1 MESTMPQ
8 PVIDYEPGAEP
19 SRIES
24 RPVSSAAFWTG
35 WIISG
40 LPAAF
45 LLMDGVMKLVKPK
58 PVIEGTVKLGFSES
72 VIVPLGITLICCV
85 VLYLIPRT
93 AVLGAILLTGY
104 LGGAVASQVRVGE
117 PLFGYILAPVYV
129 AIFIWA
135 GLCLRD
141 RRMRA
146 LAPLRSLP
154 K

>member
-1 MESTMPQ
+1 MPQ
-8 PVIDYEPGAEP
+8 SMSESGTGTEALEAV
-19 SRIES
+19 S
-24 RPVSSAAFWTG
+24 RPVSSAAFWGG
-35 WIISG
+35 WIVSG

-45 LLMDGVMKLVKPK
+45 LLMDGVMKLFKPK
-58 PVIEGTVKLGFSES
+58 PVIEGTVQLGFSES

-104 LGGAVASQVRVGE
+104 LGGAVASQVRVE
-117 PLFGYILAPVYV
+117 KPLFGYILAPVYV
-129 AIFIWA
+129 ALFIWA

-141 RRMRA
+141 RRMRS

-154 K
+154 KGR

>member
-1 MESTMPQ
+1 MPQ
-8 PVIDYEPGAEP
+8 SMIERDAGADEFQADN
-19 SRIES
+19 
-24 RPVSSAAFWTG
+24 RPVSSTAFWGG
-35 WIISG
+35 WVISG

-45 LLMDGVMKLVKPK
+45 LLMDGVMKLLKPK
-58 PVIEGTVKLGFSES
+58 AVVEGTVKLGFSEN

-93 AVLGAILLTGY
+93 AVRGAILLTGY
-104 LGGAVASQVRVGE
+104 LGGAVASQVRVGM

-129 AIFIWA
+129 AIFVWT

-154 K
+154 KGR

>member
-1 MESTMPQ
+1 MPQ
-8 PVIDYEPGAEP
+8 SMTDYDASASSINEFD
-19 SRIES
+19 
-24 RPVSSAAFWTG
+24 RPVSSAAFWGG
-35 WIISG
+35 WVISG

-45 LLMDGVMKLVKPK
+45 LLMDGVMKLFKPK
-58 PVIEGTVKLGFSES
+58 AVVEGTVKLGFSEN

-104 LGGAVASQVRVGE
+104 LGGAVASQVRVGM

-129 AIFIWA
+129 AIFVWT

-141 RRMRA
+141 RRMRS

-154 K
+154 KGR

>member
-1 MESTMPQ
+1 MPQ
-8 PVIDYEPGAEP
+8 SIIEQDARSQSLGAETK
-19 SRIES
+19 
-24 RPVSSAAFWTG
+24 PVSSASFWGG
-35 WIISG
+35 WVISG
-40 LPAAF
+40 LPAAV
-45 LLMDGVMKLVKPK
+45 LLMDGVMKLFKPR
-58 PVIEGTVKLGFSES
+58 PVIEGTLQLGFSES

-104 LGGAVASQVRVGE
+104 LGGAVASQVRVGHA
-117 PLFGYILAPVYV
+117 LFGYILAPVYV
-129 AIFIWA
+129 AIFIWV

-154 K
+154 KGD

>member
-1 MESTMPQ
+1 MPQ
-8 PVIDYEPGAEP
+8 SMIERAAGADAFQADN
-19 SRIES
+19 
-24 RPVSSAAFWTG
+24 RPVSSAAFWGG
-35 WIISG
+35 WVISG

-45 LLMDGVMKLVKPK
+45 LLMDGVMKLFKPK
-58 PVIEGTVKLGFSES
+58 PVVEGTVQLGFSEN
-72 VIVPLGITLICCV
+72 VIVPLGITLICSV

-93 AVLGAILLTGY
+93 AVFGAILLTGY
-104 LGGAVASQVRVGE
+104 LGGAVASQVRVGH

-129 AIFIWA
+129 AIFVWM

-154 K
+154 KGR

>member
-1 MESTMPQ
+1 MPESM
-8 PVIDYEPGAEP
+8 IERDAGANAFQAND
-19 SRIES
+19 
-24 RPVSSAAFWTG
+24 RPVSSSAFWGG
-35 WIISG
+35 WVISG

-45 LLMDGVMKLVKPK
+45 LLMDGVMKLFKPK
-58 PVIEGTVKLGFSES
+58 PVIEGTVQLGFPES

-104 LGGAVASQVRVGE
+104 LGGAVASQVRVGH
-117 PLFGYILAPVYV
+117 PLFADILAPVYV
-129 AIFIWA
+129 AIFIWT

-141 RRMRA
+141 RRVRA

-154 K
+154 KGR

>member
-1 MESTMPQ
+1 MPQ
-8 PVIDYEPGAEP
+8 SMTDYDASASSINEFD
-19 SRIES
+19 
-24 RPVSSAAFWTG
+24 RPVSSAAFWGG
-35 WIISG
+35 WVISG

-45 LLMDGVMKLVKPK
+45 LLMDGVMKLFEPMAV
-58 PVIEGTVKLGFSES
+58 VEGTVKLGFSEN

-104 LGGAVASQVRVGE
+104 LGGAVASQVRVGM

-129 AIFIWA
+129 AIFVWT

-154 K
+154 KGR